1 VLKFPNP
8 LSKRDHDDVVVIII
22 SEKTITYKYSSRVV
36 EYSTTRRTTKCITKM
51 TDQTDSGVSISN
63 NDAFQSNDEPSEQ
76 SIVPQLEADGIT
88 QEQLSIAVKVLNAVG
103 KLNQR
108 STMKRKRAI
117 NEETDP
123 DIKNKKEVD
132 DGLEL
137 YKQPNFRPFR
147 KALAK
152 CLELHKRTMFR
163 GTEEEEHY
171 EQRKLDRSLKRQ
183 KMAEQQMQKKLI
195 ADTALRKGRVE
206 KLNTLKND
214 AQEEEEA
221 KMRMLAMMVP
231 DGHVNTE
238 KIAVGKLLIEGPA
251 HENGDGKDQTEM
263 DISNKQADS
272 RDDNNNTI
280 KLPKLRSCYVCK
292 SRYRDLHH
300 FYDQLCTT
308 CAALNWEK
316 RHQMADMTTKI
327 CIVTG
332 SRVKI
337 GFQTCLKLLRAGA
350 TVVATT
356 RFPNAAAEVYRR
368 EVDFEQWRDRL
379 QIYGLDL
386 RDVTGLEAFTRFL
399 KMTYSQGIDVLI
411 NNACQTIRR
420 PRGFYVPLVEKEQK
434 LWQEGDPV
442 HKSMLQGCLQ
452 FEAVRRKL
460 HREHGEH
467 GASANHGAL
476 SSGSDNAPLLLMGMD
491 GGSGPEEAATANGGN
506 PSSAALTDVV
516 TVTEKNVT
524 HHQASPFETTG
535 LSHSAAMSQMIILPE
550 DVGVS
555 DSVLPTDING
565 HQLDLR
571 TQNSWLLKIDEVSTP
586 EVMECMFINA
596 IAPFVLNSRLKPLM
610 TIPNDDKTRPD
621 RFIINVSAMEGKFYR
636 YKMANHPHTN
646 MAKAALNML
655 TRTSAEDLATKHRIY
670 MNSVDTGWINDEN
683 PLEKAS
689 KIAAVNLFQTPIDEI
704 DAASRLLDPIF
715 SGVNGGR
722 DCAKDYGKFLKDY
735 RETEW

>member
-1 VLKFPNP
+1 MKLHTTVSIMSTVHRISSPHVYFLHPTYLDNSLVLC
-8 LSKRDHDDVVVIII
+8 HI
-22 SEKTITYKYSSRVV
+22 
-36 EYSTTRRTTKCITKM
+36 KM
-51 TDQTDSGVSISN
+51 TDQPGPGTIGNHDVPEN
-63 NDAFQSNDEPSEQ
+63 NDEPAKQ
-76 SIVPQLEADGIT
+76 SMVPQLVADGIT
-88 QEQLSIAVKVLNAVG
+88 HEDVSIAVKVLNAVA

-108 STMKRKRAI
+108 GRKKRKLANNADTTTSDHI
-117 NEETDP
+117 D
-123 DIKNKKEVD
+123 KEDED

-137 YKQPNFRPFR
+137 YKQPNLRPFR
-147 KALAK
+147 KALAR

-163 GTEEEEHY
+163 GTAEEEHY
-171 EQRKLDRSLKRQ
+171 EQRKVGRSLKRQ

-195 ADTALRKGRVE
+195 ADTALRKGRME

-221 KMRMLAMMVP
+221 KLKMLALMVP
-231 DGHVNTE
+231 DGHVIT
-238 KIAVGKLLIEGPA
+238 KDITLGKLLTEGPV
-251 HENGDGKDQTEM
+251 HQNGDAKDQTEM
-263 DISNKQADS
+263 EISDENKQS
-272 RDDNNNTI
+272 SGGDDNKNTI
-280 KLPKLRSCYVCK
+280 KLPILRSCYVCK
-292 SRYRDLHH
+292 SRFRDLHH
-300 FYDQLCTT
+300 FYDQLCPT

-316 RHQMADMTTKI
+316 RHQMADMTNRVA
-327 CIVTG
+327 IVTG

-337 GFQTCLKLLRAGA
+337 GFQTSLKLLRAGA

-356 RFPNAAAEVYRR
+356 RFPNAAADVYRR
-368 EVDFEQWRDRL
+368 EADFEQWRGRL

-399 KMTYSQGIDVLI
+399 KMTYSRGIDVLI

-434 LWQEGDPV
+434 LWQESDPV
-442 HKSMLQGCLQ
+442 HKSLLLECLQ
-452 FEAVRRKL
+452 FEAIRRKL
-460 HREHGEH
+460 HRQHGEPNT
-467 GASANHGAL
+467 GTNHRAI
-476 SSGSDNAPLLLMGMD
+476 SSGSDDTPLLLMGMD
-491 GGSGPEEAATANGGN
+491 SGSGSEAAATAKDNA
-506 PSSAALTDVV
+506 SSAPLTDVV
-516 TVTEKNVT
+516 TVTEQNIT
-524 HHQASPFETTG
+524 PQQASPFETTG

-550 DVGVS
+550 DVGVP
-555 DSVLPTDING
+555 DSVLPPGMTDING

-571 TQNSWLLKIDEVSTP
+571 THNSWLLKIDEVSTP
-586 EVMECMFINA
+586 ELMECMFINA

-683 PLEKAS
+683 PLERAS
-689 KIAAVNLFQTPIDEI
+689 KTAAVNLFQTPIDEI

-715 SGVNGGR
+715 SAVNGGR
-722 DCAKDYGKFLKDY
+722 ECVKEYGKFLKDY